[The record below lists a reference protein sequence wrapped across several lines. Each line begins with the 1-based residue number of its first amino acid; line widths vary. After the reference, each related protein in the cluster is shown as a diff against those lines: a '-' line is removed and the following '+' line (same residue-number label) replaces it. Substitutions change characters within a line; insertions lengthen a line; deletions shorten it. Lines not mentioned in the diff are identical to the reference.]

1 MHIDSTSLGMVWNIY
16 LSTFST
22 PKAIVAIECKIE
34 IMPDCT
40 MHVQKWNARS
50 VRNVLL
56 GKAITKIKDTAY
68 KGLLDK
74 LLDAGFISQTSFDA
88 APKSFAA

>member
-1 MHIDSTSLGMVWNIY
+1 MHIDSTSPGMVWNIY

-22 PKAIVAIECKIE
+22 PKAIVAIEVKIE
-34 IMPDCT
+34 GDFI
-40 MHVQKWNARS
+40 VQEWNARS

-56 GKAITKIKDTAY
+56 GKATTKIKDAAY

-74 LLDAGFISQTSFDA
+74 LLGVGFITQASFDA
-88 APKSFAA
+88 APKTFS

>member
-1 MHIDSTSLGMVWNIY
+1 MHIESTSTGMVWNVY

-22 PKAIVAIECKIE
+22 PKAIVAIEVKIE
-34 IMPDCT
+34 GDFI
-40 MHVQKWNARS
+40 VQEWNSRS

-56 GKAITKIKDTAY
+56 GKATTKIKDTAY

-74 LLDAGFISQTSFDA
+74 LLASGYITQASFDA
-88 APKSFAA
+88 APKSFS